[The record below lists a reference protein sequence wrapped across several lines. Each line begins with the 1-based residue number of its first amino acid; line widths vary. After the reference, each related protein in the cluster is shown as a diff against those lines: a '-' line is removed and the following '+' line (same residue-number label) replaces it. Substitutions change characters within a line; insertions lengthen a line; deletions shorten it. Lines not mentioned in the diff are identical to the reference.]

1 MGEVYRAYDTRL
13 ERIVAIKVLPAE
25 KLADEGRKRR
35 FLKEARSASALNHA
49 DDLLARSTART
60 TERSASPCWPHVDS
74 KYNHRNCRARKA
86 RGNGTVDLITAQE
99 ILGLALRS

>member
-1 MGEVYRAYDTRL
+1 MALAPASRIGPYRVEALLGAGGMGEVYRAYDTRL

-60 TERSASPCWPHVDS
+60 TER
-74 KYNHRNCRARKA
+74 
-86 RGNGTVDLITAQE
+86 
-99 ILGLALRS
+99 